1 MNDPTKTSLPANMF
15 VDAASHAA
23 AENMTVQ
30 ALANLG
36 EGQIAYVRAIRSDD
50 LSRLFPQ
57 APAIQPGL
65 DLFALLGADG
75 TPILI
80 TDSRNA
86 AIANA
91 WEHDLTPVSVH

>member
-1 MNDPTKTSLPANMF
+1 MNNPTKTTATTTFMPNASQASLETM
-15 VDAASHAA
+15 S
-23 AENMTVQ
+23 VQ

-36 EGQIAYVRAIRSDD
+36 EGQIAYVRAISSDE
-50 LSRLFPQ
+50 LTRLFPQ

-75 TPILI
+75 TPILV
-80 TDSRNA
+80 TDNRNA

-91 WEHDLTPVSVH
+91 WENDLTPVSVH

>member
-1 MNDPTKTSLPANMF
+1 MNNPTKTTANTTFMPSASQASLETM
-15 VDAASHAA
+15 S
-23 AENMTVQ
+23 VQ

-36 EGQIAYVRAIRSDD
+36 EGQIAYVRPISSDQ
-50 LSRLFPQ
+50 LPRLFPQ

-75 TPILI
+75 TPILV
-80 TDSRNA
+80 TDNRNA

-91 WEHDLTPVSVH
+91 WENDLTPVSVH